1 MQSPVASSLSPSAPP
16 NFDESRRQQAL
27 DALRL
32 VGSLPEPDYD
42 DVVKIAAAI
51 CETPIALITLLD
63 RDRQWFKATHGVDGQ
78 GTAREHAVCD
88 HAIRQAAPLM
98 EVEDLNAD
106 ARFADNP
113 EVAAI
118 GARFYAGAPLV
129 TPEGAAIGTVCV
141 IDRTP
146 RTLNATQ
153 RTALEALARLTM
165 HLMQHRSGEHDRQ
178 VDRILHDAIGLETAA
193 SPETAGDYAVVI
205 LEVQDLATVE
215 RRIGHRLLERE
226 LEHLDRELEACLDQA
241 RGDSINRVTGSG
253 EFIAVLGAAQCADTM
268 ERLDKAIA
276 AAKGRLGVPM
286 LLAHASSR
294 AGEATASVFKRAEKA
309 LATKKETLRPEAG

>member
-253 EFIAVLGAAQCADTM
+253 EFIAVLGSDQASDTLAALQAVAD
-268 ERLDKAIA
+268 D
-276 AAKGRLGVPM
+276 
-286 LLAHASSR
+286 ASSR
-294 AGEATASVFKRAEKA
+294 LARPLLLGAAGGTGEESTSAVFLRADRELSARKD
-309 LATKKETLRPEAG
+309 EQR